1 MSKWGWRSSLGY
13 TGGLGVGVDGPRNVL
28 KVLLLVLVVLWTN

>member
-1 MSKWGWRSSLGY
+1 MSKWCRRSSLGY

-28 KVLLLVLVVLWTN
+28 KVSLVVLVVLWTN